1 MGGQSTHAFLLFIH
15 NVSSPRPP
23 SHTGATAR
31 RFYLKRS
38 AVQIGLS
45 AAAVHGAILADAVGS
60 SSSRSGIDQQQQEE
74 EVQQAEEEET
84 RGAQEEVQQLNEEQ
98 QQQEEEVQQAEG
110 EETRGAQEEVQ
121 QLNEE
126 QQQQEEEVQQ
136 AEEEV
141 QQAEQQQQE
150 EEERPKKKRR
160 RMRWTKEELLWVKGY
175 FKNECTSSSP
185 HVSNKWVK
193 ITKAG
198 KGVLHPHRTPMN
210 VKDAYRSMQQGA
222 YVRSFG
228 IEPI

>member
-1 MGGQSTHAFLLFIH
+1 MGGQSTHALLLFIH

-60 SSSRSGIDQQQQEE
+60 SSSRSGID
-74 EVQQAEEEET
+74 
-84 RGAQEEVQQLNEEQ
+84 
-98 QQQEEEVQQAEG
+98 
-110 EETRGAQEEVQ
+110 
-121 QLNEE
+121 

>member
-74 EVQQAEEEET
+74 EVQQAEE
-84 RGAQEEVQQLNEEQ
+84 
-98 QQQEEEVQQAEG
+98 